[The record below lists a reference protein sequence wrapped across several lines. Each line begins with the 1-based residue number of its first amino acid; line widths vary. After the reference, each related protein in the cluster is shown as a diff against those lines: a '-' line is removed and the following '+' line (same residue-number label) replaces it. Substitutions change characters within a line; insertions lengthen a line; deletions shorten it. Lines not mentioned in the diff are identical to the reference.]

1 MFFNQKQSGKKVI
14 MNGNGREAGV
24 ASVVALML
32 LLAVIVT
39 FLSLYATTYLPALKQ
54 QAEIEQT
61 TSVKEAFM
69 RFDNDMDHVL
79 SEKKDASYGET
90 IRLGGGDILL
100 NPEKSSGM
108 LAIGDPEILCSITI
122 SNSTGTLGLVTGS
135 IVNVSYVPSYSYWEN
150 QGYSWQYGYINTT
163 KGKRETPLSYYTMED
178 AREKRIGGYAQKFL
192 EITAKSNATNP
203 DYPGELDITAVTIG
217 PSEVAGEKGETSGNG
232 MGVLRINSTVT
243 KSTFANA
250 GSDLTVSARAVD
262 ATNPFYSSLETGIQQ
277 QMSAIKSTYSSLGG
291 ADAGTLTIPGDAGR
305 PVIIVLTV
313 VRISVYVQ

>member
-1 MFFNQKQSGKKVI
+1 MSFDESGKVRKKTDYKCR
-14 MNGNGREAGV
+14 RECGV

-69 RFDNDMDHVL
+69 RFDNDVDHVL

-108 LAIGDPEILCSITI
+108 LARGDPEILYSITV
-122 SNSTGTLGLVTGS
+122 SNRSGTLKQFTGF
-135 IVNVSYVPSYSYWEN
+135 IVNVSYVPSYSYWES

-163 KGKRETPLSYYTMED
+163 KGKRETPLSFKTMGEV
-178 AREKRIGGYAQKFL
+178 RENRIPGYAQKFL
-192 EITAKSNATNP
+192 EITAKPNVTTPNYP
-203 DYPGELDITAVTIG
+203 DELDITAVTIG

-232 MGVLRINSTVT
+232 AAVLRINSTVT
-243 KSTFANA
+243 KSTFTNA
-250 GSDLTVSARAVD
+250 GSDLTVSIGAED
-262 ATNPFYSSLETGIQQ
+262 ATNPFYSSLETSTQQ

-291 ADAGTLTIPGDAGR
+291 VDAGTLTIPGDADH
-305 PVIIVLTV
+305 PVTIVLTV